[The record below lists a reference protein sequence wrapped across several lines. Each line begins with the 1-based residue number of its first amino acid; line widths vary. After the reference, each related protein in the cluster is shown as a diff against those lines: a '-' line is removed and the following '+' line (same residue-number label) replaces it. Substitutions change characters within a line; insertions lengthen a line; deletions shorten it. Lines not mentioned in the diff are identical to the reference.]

1 MVNQRVMEEAMND
14 AVFVDMSAIFGMFA
28 ICFLVSRND
37 SIIDFSTS
45 YFIVFDSPMSEA
57 AIVLMTLRN

>member
-1 MVNQRVMEEAMND
+1 MND
-14 AVFVDMSAIFGMFA
+14 AVFVDMSGLFGMFA

-57 AIVLMTLRN
+57 SIVLMTLRN